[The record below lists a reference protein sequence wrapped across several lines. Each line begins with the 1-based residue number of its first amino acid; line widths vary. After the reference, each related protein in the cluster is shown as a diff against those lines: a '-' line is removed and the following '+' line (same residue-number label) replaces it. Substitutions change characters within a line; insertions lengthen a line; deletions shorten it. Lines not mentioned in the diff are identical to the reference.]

1 MNITAKELA
10 AKLNLSPAAVSIAL
24 NGRHGV
30 STETRKRVL
39 DAAEKYG
46 YDFTRISEKK
56 RASGTVYFCIY
67 KSMAPWWGTRRFFSQ
82 VSEGIPPAV
91 KKRSSG

>member
-1 MNITAKELA
+1 MKITAKELA
-10 AKLNLSPAAVSIAL
+10 EKLNLSPAAVSIAL

-46 YDFTRISEKK
+46 YDFTRISEK
-56 RASGTVYFCIY
+56 RGPPERSISVFI
-67 KSMAPWWGTRRFFSQ
+67 KSTAPWWGTRRSFPRFRR
-82 VSEGIPPAV
+82 GLPPAV